1 MNERFQ
7 IGCLTGGV
15 PLRFG
20 SSSRFIGLRTI
31 KIDKHLPSALVFAIL
46 IYLYLEIPGLHA
58 LRATPALYPPR
69 PMPQ

>member
-1 MNERFQ
+1 MVLDDMNERFQ

-46 IYLYLEIPGLHA
+46 IYLYLEVMGSIFTSLERSYG
-58 LRATPALYPPR
+58 
-69 PMPQ
+69 M